1 MRGQAAAGHTAP
13 TKAALTCAS
22 EAVLQTEI
30 ACTGDALY
38 LGDSDDAVRE
48 LCSLLGWQE
57 ELQEMVQE
65 GHARF
70 ASQ

>member
-1 MRGQAAAGHTAP
+1 
-13 TKAALTCAS
+13 LTCAS